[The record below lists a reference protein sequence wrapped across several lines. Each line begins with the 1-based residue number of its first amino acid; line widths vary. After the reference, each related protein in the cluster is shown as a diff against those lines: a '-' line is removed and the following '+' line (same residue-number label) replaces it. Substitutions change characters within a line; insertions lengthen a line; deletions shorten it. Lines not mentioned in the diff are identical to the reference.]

1 MKGETLSTII
11 TMMMKNI
18 AKILLLFGGVVLI
31 VGVIFVLQENK
42 NNSNNDNEAS
52 SLQKEDV
59 TDKKLEEIKTEQIVE
74 NELNNFFKLV
84 FDKNVTKEKLEDV
97 VKSPLDSYYIFYGK
111 DSFVRTLLTINTSE
125 DVTEYSKKKDEYILK
140 LEKVLKDNFV
150 FNIGEYDVS
159 GEGDIVQEVSFKSFY
174 HIKFADDFMEVR
186 NKLLD
191 YTDINIDDFANR
203 EPTKEELLKI
213 YKLNVKTLEIM
224 SSHFSDYVNENQEIK
239 YDLIY
244 KKIDNEIS
252 DDYFSLYLNLS
263 GVMYDNDKDSNVKQ
277 QERDKRVMVIVND
290 AIKLGI
296 LDINN
301 PYKLNS

>member
-1 MKGETLSTII
+1 MKGEPLSTII

-18 AKILLLFGGVVLI
+18 SKILLLFGGVVLI

-52 SLQKEDV
+52 SSQKEDI

-97 VKSPLDSYYIFYGK
+97 VKSHLDSYYIFYGK

-150 FNIGEYDVS
+150 FNIG
-159 GEGDIVQEVSFKSFY
+159 
-174 HIKFADDFMEVR
+174 
-186 NKLLD
+186 
-191 YTDINIDDFANR
+191 
-203 EPTKEELLKI
+203 
-213 YKLNVKTLEIM
+213 
-224 SSHFSDYVNENQEIK
+224 
-239 YDLIY
+239 
-244 KKIDNEIS
+244 
-252 DDYFSLYLNLS
+252 
-263 GVMYDNDKDSNVKQ
+263 
-277 QERDKRVMVIVND
+277 
-290 AIKLGI
+290 
-296 LDINN
+296 
-301 PYKLNS
+301 